1 MKNWKKNCWVFLCRF
16 LLVVLALSVVA
27 AFLTVLYG
35 WIVGAAIR
43 EFIPQMQN
51 FDSFRGF

>member
-1 MKNWKKNCWVFLCRF
+1 MKNWKKNCRVFLSRF

-51 FDSFRGF
+51 FENFWGF